1 MKYEYRSVQD
11 MEYMAERR
19 ECEMLLVLNKG
30 VCVTTKMKVY
40 DMIIDLSMRDLSW
53 TETGILPASAVE
65 DQGLEFEMYE
75 GISITVQVT
84 EVVSFDKIW
93 FCLLP
98 MVKERG
104 KVMEELNAFYTK
116 YEGKRWKVPD
126 KK

>member
-11 MEYMAERR
+11 MLEYMAECG

-30 VCVTTKMKVY
+30 PCATTKMKVY

-65 DQGLEFEMYE
+65 DQGLARQEFEIYE

-98 MVKERG
+98 MVKERDRTYCYLMVVFG
-104 KVMEELNAFYTK
+104 GQN
-116 YEGKRWKVPD
+116 W
-126 KK
+126 